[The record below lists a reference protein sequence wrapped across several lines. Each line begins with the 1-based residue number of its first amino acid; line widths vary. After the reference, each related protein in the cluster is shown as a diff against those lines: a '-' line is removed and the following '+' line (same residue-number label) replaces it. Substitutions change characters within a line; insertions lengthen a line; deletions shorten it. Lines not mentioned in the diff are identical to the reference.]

1 MFVFLNACTTID
13 LSDKDSKKN
22 NIYTIG
28 IVKLTYD
35 ISNKDLFYF
44 DSKSIGVFKSS
55 NSTSLGFNDT
65 QIINIDPEK
74 CSLVIIVKDKK
85 SNENVRNVLEKLGRQ
100 SVCEI
105 SSY

>member
-1 MFVFLNACTTID
+1 MFAFINACTTID
-13 LSDKDSKKN
+13 LSEKN
-22 NIYTIG
+22 GRNNKIYTIG

-35 ISNKDLFYF
+35 NSNKDLFYL
-44 DSKSIGVFKSS
+44 DNKSIGVFKS
-55 NSTSLGFNDT
+55 NNLTSFGINNT

-74 CSLVIIVKDKK
+74 CSLVIIVKNKK
-85 SNENVRNVLEKLGRQ
+85 SVENVKNVLEKLGKQ